1 MEAEGFAI
9 KPKPIWLHFKQHNN
23 GGTIDLGQN
32 HKGEGL
38 RADMKYR
45 IIDGSE
51 KMNLDEVAGLL
62 KMTYWADKRPAEQ
75 IRKSMDN
82 SSCYGVYLD
91 DEKKLV
97 GFARVISDYATT
109 YYLCDV
115 IIDTS
120 YQHMGLGTAL
130 VSYIESLPEYAGL
143 RGILITR
150 DAHNLYRKFGFE
162 VLNGRAMV
170 KTLNC

>member
-1 MEAEGFAI
+1 
-9 KPKPIWLHFKQHNN
+9 
-23 GGTIDLGQN
+23 
-32 HKGEGL
+32 
-38 RADMKYR
+38 MKYR
-45 IIDGSE
+45 IIEGSE
-51 KMNLDEVAGLL
+51 KMNLDEVVRLL
-62 KMTYWADKRPAEQ
+62 KMTYWADKRPVEL

-120 YQHMGLGTAL
+120 YQHKGLGTAL
-130 VSYIESLPEYAGL
+130 VSYIESLSEYSGL

-150 DAHNLYRKFGFE
+150 DAHNLYQKFGYE
-162 VLNGRAMV
+162 VLNGRVMV
-170 KTLNC
+170 KGLNC